1 MKTVKKYAAAERDL
15 IEIGLYIAEDSP
27 GNAERFIDAIER
39 ECQKLADSP
48 FILGSRC
55 EGLHPD
61 LRRHNFKRYAI
72 IYKPV
77 PDGIELVGVF
87 HGSRELEAMFE
98 RLNERVAARSS
109 STKAKDFKERE

>member
-1 MKTVKKYAAAERDL
+1 MGIVKKLPAAEQDL
-15 IEIGLYIAEDSP
+15 IEIGVYIALDSP
-27 GNAERFIDAIER
+27 VNADRFVDAIEK

-48 FILGSRC
+48 FLLGRGC

-72 IYKPV
+72 VYRPI

-87 HGSRELEAMFE
+87 HGSRELDALFT
-98 RLNERVAARSS
+98 RLNERLQDPRS
-109 STKAKDFKERE
+109 

>member
-1 MKTVKKYAAAERDL
+1 MKTVKKYPAAEQDL
-15 IEIGLYIAEDSP
+15 IEIGVYIAQDSFA
-27 GNAERFIDAIER
+27 NADRFIDAIEK

-48 FILGSRC
+48 FVLGRSC

-77 PDGIELVGVF
+77 SDGIELIGIF
-87 HGSRELEAMFE
+87 QGSRDLEAMFE
-98 RLNERVAARSS
+98 RLNERVVRP
-109 STKAKDFKERE
+109 EVP

>member
-1 MKTVKKYAAAERDL
+1 MKSVRKLPAAERDL
-15 IEIGLYIAEDSP
+15 IEIGVYIAQDSP
-27 GNAERFIDAIER
+27 ANADRFIDAIEG

-48 FILGSRC
+48 FDLGSRC

-72 IYKPV
+72 IYRPV
-77 PDGIELVGVF
+77 SDGIELVGVF

-98 RLNERVAARSS
+98 RLNRRISGRSS
-109 STKAKDFKERE
+109 LARVEDEG